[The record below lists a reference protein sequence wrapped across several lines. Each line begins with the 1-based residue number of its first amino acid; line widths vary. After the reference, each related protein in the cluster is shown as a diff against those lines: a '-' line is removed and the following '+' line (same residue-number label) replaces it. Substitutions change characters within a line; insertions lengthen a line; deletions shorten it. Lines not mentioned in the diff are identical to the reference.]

1 MVQLMNA
8 DVAIDQMTHYIE
20 EVDYA
25 GYDPYDA
32 LNSPLLR
39 CVSAKSKWMR
49 IAFTQFLRRCPLNFR
64 SVLGIKKG
72 HNPKGLGLFL
82 WGYAKLY
89 AITKRHQCLEAIER
103 LLELL
108 EELRCAGYSGNCWG
122 YNFDWQS
129 GTYFRPRT
137 VPTVVNTAFIGH
149 ALLDCHRLT
158 GSTRALDL
166 ALSTEEFI
174 LRDLNRTAGDGAF
187 CFSYTPVDQGI
198 VHNANVLGA
207 SLLIRLRRYVADARL
222 QEAAMT
228 SLTYTMCCQHDD
240 GAWYYADRKRQ
251 RWIDSFHTGFVLM
264 ALRYFL
270 NEGVAQQYRQAYEEG
285 IQYYVSH
292 FFLTDGTP
300 KYYSDRTYPI
310 DIHSPAV
317 AVAFLSKLG
326 HRHRALTD
334 RVLAWMLRHMWDPR
348 GYFYFR
354 KHRYYT
360 NKISY
365 LRWSQAWAFHAL
377 TEYQFQQQQEQ
388 GEDADEITAKRD

>member
-1 MVQLMNA
+1 M
-8 DVAIDQMTHYIE
+8 
-20 EVDYA
+20 
-25 GYDPYDA
+25 
-32 LNSPLLR
+32 
-39 CVSAKSKWMR
+39 
-49 IAFTQFLRRCPLNFR
+49 
-64 SVLGIKKG
+64 
-72 HNPKGLGLFL
+72 
-82 WGYAKLY
+82 
-89 AITKRHQCLEAIER
+89 
-103 LLELL
+103 
-108 EELRCAGYSGNCWG
+108 
-122 YNFDWQS
+122 
-129 GTYFRPRT
+129 
-137 VPTVVNTAFIGH
+137 
-149 ALLDCHRLT
+149 
-158 GSTRALDL
+158 

-174 LRDLNRTAGDGAF
+174 LRDLNRTAADGAF

-222 QEAAMT
+222 QEAAMA
-228 SLTYTMCCQHDD
+228 SLTYTMRCQHDD

-326 HRHRALTD
+326 HRHRALTE
-334 RVLAWMLRHMWDPR
+334 RVLAWMLQNMWDPR

-377 TEYQFQQQQEQ
+377 TEYQFQQKQEQ
-388 GEDADEITAKRD
+388 DEDADEVTAKRD